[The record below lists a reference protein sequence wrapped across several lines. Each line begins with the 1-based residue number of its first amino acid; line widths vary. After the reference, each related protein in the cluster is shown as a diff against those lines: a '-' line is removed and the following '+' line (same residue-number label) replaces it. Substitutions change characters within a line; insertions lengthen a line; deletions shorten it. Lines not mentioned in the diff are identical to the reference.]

1 MAVVA
6 RYQPVVELCGGD
18 AEVLAGQYHIAGR
31 RLTEDARP
39 RGDELPGLR
48 RGCFVSTAGE
58 HNREDGKLINKIVTK
73 ANT

>member
-31 RLTEDARP
+31 RLAEDARP

-48 RGCFVSTAGE
+48 RGVSFPRQVSTIA
-58 HNREDGKLINKIVTK
+58 RTASWPTRSLRRPTR
-73 ANT
+73 